1 MPWYPD
7 DHGFKIRNGNFRIPG
22 MYFFYLNSS
31 ANISGNFY
39 YFSKTS
45 SAVIMSSI
53 TNELNA
59 VAQCA
64 CLAARGC
71 GQSLRCGEMEAGR
84 LRHWE
89 GRSWSLVEVIAG
101 LFRIYTSSAWKV
113 FMLSYGKTHAQGS
126 CLCPPVPSMKQIS
139 PSTASIKEDPCQ
151 CECSAEVYHPAA
163 QNSSYWEHS
172 GSKRWQ
178 MQNSLWTPGF
188 CGDSAGLFP
197 ELPLTLKKCHQ
208 IFLFI
213 HVGLN

>member
-31 ANISGNFY
+31 ANISGHFY

-45 SAVIMSSI
+45 SAVIMFSI

-64 CLAARGC
+64 YLAARVC

-101 LFRIYTSSAWKV
+101 LFRIYTSSARKV
-113 FMLSYGKTHAQGS
+113 FML
-126 CLCPPVPSMKQIS
+126 
-139 PSTASIKEDPCQ
+139 
-151 CECSAEVYHPAA
+151 
-163 QNSSYWEHS
+163 
-172 GSKRWQ
+172 
-178 MQNSLWTPGF
+178 
-188 CGDSAGLFP
+188 
-197 ELPLTLKKCHQ
+197 
-208 IFLFI
+208 
-213 HVGLN
+213 